1 MTHFV
6 WVIDW
11 IKSGQGFPCLFHFIT
26 GLYCPGCGGTRA
38 VRALLHGEILKSF
51 CYHPF
56 VLYAV
61 IAVVVEMG
69 YLAMGMAKGLKDMKV
84 RGGFQRRYARWVL
97 AAVWIVG
104 VNWVV
109 KNGFLLMGVD
119 LLEKLGG

>member
-1 MTHFV
+1 M
-6 WVIDW
+6 
-11 IKSGQGFPCLFHFIT
+11 
-26 GLYCPGCGGTRA
+26 
-38 VRALLHGEILKSF
+38 
-51 CYHPF
+51 
-56 VLYAV
+56 LYAV

-69 YLAMGMAKGLKDMKV
+69 YLAVGMAKGLKDMKV

-119 LLEKLGG
+119 LLERLGG